1 MEMVAHMRKY
11 VISEELLTDIELRLG
26 SFYGSDIIRS
36 HTLKDELGKKRNRI
50 YELEDELDE
59 AAKNLA
65 GAERYIDRMHELFEK
80 QHVEHEN
87 DIEELETSI
96 LALGIQA
103 AEAEDRA
110 EQENHK
116 RLQYLM
122 RR

>member
-1 MEMVAHMRKY
+1 MRKY

-36 HTLKDELGKKRNRI
+36 RPLKVELKKRTV
-50 YELEDELDE
+50 ELEDELDE
-59 AAKNLA
+59 AVKNLA

-87 DIEELETSI
+87 EIEELETAV

-110 EQENHK
+110 DEEK
-116 RLQYLM
+116 RKRIALLL
-122 RR
+122 RI